1 VTTAS
6 VAAAHA
12 QAPAALSWQRFHELG
27 RALAASA
34 AADGVPD
41 VIVGVVRGGMMP
53 AVLIAHQLGVRTVRA
68 FDATHTVDD
77 SVNAPKLS
85 VPAVRDVDSLGDLTG
100 LDVLIVDDVAGS
112 GMTARVCV
120 EHVGEAGA
128 ARVRSAVLVVNEANW
143 SGSTPPGRAL
153 SYIGQTTDRWV
164 VFPWEGQS

>member
-1 VTTAS
+1 VTTA
-6 VAAAHA
+6 
-12 QAPAALSWQRFHELG
+12 QAPTPATLSWQRFHELG

-68 FDATHTVDD
+68 FDATHTIDD
-77 SVNAPKLS
+77 SVNAPKLT
-85 VPAVRDVDSLGDLTG
+85 VPAVRDVDSIGDLMG

-120 EHVGEAGA
+120 EHVGKAGA
-128 ARVRSAVLVVNEANW
+128 ARVRTAVLVVNEANW
-143 SGSTPPGRAL
+143 DVATPSERAL
-153 SYIGQTTDRWV
+153 NYIGHTTRQWV
-164 VFPWEGQS
+164 VFPWEGQP